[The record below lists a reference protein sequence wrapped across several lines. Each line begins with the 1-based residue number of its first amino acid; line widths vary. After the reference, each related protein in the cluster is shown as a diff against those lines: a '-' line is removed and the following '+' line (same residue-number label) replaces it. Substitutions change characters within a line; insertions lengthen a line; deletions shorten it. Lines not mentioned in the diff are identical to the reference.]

1 MRWMVTG
8 SRGMLGQDL
17 VALLAQRGQNVL
29 AVDKSELDITD
40 PAAVAHLVDKVDVVV
55 NVAAHTAVDKA
66 ESEEAAAFTINATG
80 P

>member
-1 MRWMVTG
+1 MVTG

-40 PAAVAHLVDKVDVVV
+40 PAAVAH
-55 NVAAHTAVDKA
+55 
-66 ESEEAAAFTINATG
+66 
-80 P
+80 